1 MSTNGDF
8 IDSETGV
15 FITSG
20 GNAAND
26 DTITKNKHVENTMK
40 AAPRHRRNYSAK
52 GTEFPPP
59 LTTSLVRTTG
69 HLPMLTKRFHL
80 VRRSMDDGKRLV
92 VQAVEINDDKRY
104 HYLRVNRAN
113 ERLTMDIVP
122 INKLEL
128 ETNCDN
134 DDDDDCLTDTT
145 SVDEDDDGAS
155 AVDCGEKDEKII
167 DHVKV
172 FG

>member
-1 MSTNGDF
+1 MMSNTGDF

-20 GNAAND
+20 GNATND
-26 DTITKNKHVENTMK
+26 DTITKNKHVENTTK

-69 HLPMLTKRFHL
+69 HLPMLAKRFHL

-104 HYLRVNRAN
+104 RYLRVNRAN
-113 ERLTMDIVP
+113 ERLIMDFVP

-128 ETNCDN
+128 ETNSDN
-134 DDDDDCLTDTT
+134 DDGGDDDSSTDTT
-145 SVDEDDDGAS
+145 SLDEDDDGAS
-155 AVDCGEKDEKII
+155 VEKI
-167 DHVKV
+167 VAKV